1 MALFKVEIC
10 GVNTSKLPLLTEDEK
25 KELFKE
31 IKKGNEVAREKYIRG
46 NLRLVLSILQ
56 RFSNSNENVD
66 DLFQIGCIGLI
77 KAVDNFDDTLN
88 VKFSTY
94 AVPMIAGEIRRFIRD
109 DGIVKISRKIKE
121 NQMKIMHQREIYI
134 NEKKQEPTIEEL
146 EKVCDLT
153 KEEIVMAMDASRNVE
168 SIDKEMYSKDS
179 AYTLMDLTEDD
190 TNIEETVLNKIMVQQ
205 LMDMLESKE
214 RKIINLRY
222 FKNKTQSQ
230 VAKEMGMTQVQVSRL
245 EKKILNSMRNEKST

>member
-1 MALFKVEIC
+1 MDTLTLINRAHQGDKLARDKILIE
-10 GVNTSKLPLLTEDEK
+10 NTGLIWSIVRRFL
-25 KELFKE
+25 
-31 IKKGNEVAREKYIRG
+31 NRG
-46 NLRLVLSILQ
+46 H
-56 RFSNSNENVD
+56 EGE
-66 DLFQIGCIGLI
+66 DLFQIGCIGML
-77 KAVDNFDDTLN
+77 KAIDRFDTEFD
-88 VKFSTY
+88 VAFSTY

-179 AYTLMDLTEDD
+179 AYTLMDLAEDD

-205 LMDMLESKE
+205 LMNMLESKE

>member
-1 MALFKVEIC
+1 MDAVTAL
-10 GVNTSKLPLLTEDEK
+10 
-25 KELFKE
+25 
-31 IKKGNEVAREKYIRG
+31 IKQAHAGDKDAREKLISDNMGLVWSIVRRFLNRG
-46 NLRLVLSILQ
+46 H
-56 RFSNSNENVD
+56 EGE
-66 DLFQIGCIGLI
+66 DLFQIGCIGML
-77 KAVDNFDDTLN
+77 KAIDRFDTEFD
-88 VKFSTY
+88 VAFSTY

-179 AYTLMDLTEDD
+179 AYTLMDLAEDD

>member
-1 MALFKVEIC
+1 M
-10 GVNTSKLPLLTEDEK
+10 T
-25 KELFKE
+25 
-31 IKKGNEVAREKYIRG
+31 
-46 NLRLVLSILQ
+46 
-56 RFSNSNENVD
+56 
-66 DLFQIGCIGLI
+66 
-77 KAVDNFDDTLN
+77 
-88 VKFSTY
+88 
-94 AVPMIAGEIRRFIRD
+94 
-109 DGIVKISRKIKE
+109 
-121 NQMKIMHQREIYI
+121 
-134 NEKKQEPTIEEL
+134 
-146 EKVCDLT
+146 
-153 KEEIVMAMDASRNVE
+153 MDASRNVE

-179 AYTLMDLTEDD
+179 AYTLMDLAEDD

>member
-1 MALFKVEIC
+1 MDTLTLINRAHQGDKLARDKIIIE
-10 GVNTSKLPLLTEDEK
+10 NTGLIWSIVRRFL
-25 KELFKE
+25 
-31 IKKGNEVAREKYIRG
+31 NRG
-46 NLRLVLSILQ
+46 H
-56 RFSNSNENVD
+56 EGE
-66 DLFQIGCIGLI
+66 DLFQIGCIGML
-77 KAVDNFDDTLN
+77 KAIDRFDTEFD
-88 VKFSTY
+88 VAFSTY

-179 AYTLMDLTEDD
+179 AYTLMDLAEDD

>member
-1 MALFKVEIC
+1 MDTLTLINRAHQGDKLARDKILIE
-10 GVNTSKLPLLTEDEK
+10 NTGLIWSIVRRFL
-25 KELFKE
+25 
-31 IKKGNEVAREKYIRG
+31 NRG
-46 NLRLVLSILQ
+46 H
-56 RFSNSNENVD
+56 EGE
-66 DLFQIGCIGLI
+66 DLFQIGCIGMLKSI
-77 KAVDNFDDTLN
+77 DRFDTEFD
-88 VKFSTY
+88 VAFSTY

-179 AYTLMDLTEDD
+179 AYTLMDLAEDD

>member
-1 MALFKVEIC
+1 MDTLTLINRAHQGDKLARDKILIE
-10 GVNTSKLPLLTEDEK
+10 NTGLIWSIVRRFL
-25 KELFKE
+25 
-31 IKKGNEVAREKYIRG
+31 NRG
-46 NLRLVLSILQ
+46 H
-56 RFSNSNENVD
+56 EGE
-66 DLFQIGCIGLI
+66 DLFQIGCIGML
-77 KAVDNFDDTLN
+77 KAIDRFDTEFD
-88 VKFSTY
+88 VAFSTY

-179 AYTLMDLTEDD
+179 AYTLMDLAEDD

-214 RKIINLRY
+214 RKIITLRY

>member
-1 MALFKVEIC
+1 MDTLTLINRAHQGDKLARDKILIE
-10 GVNTSKLPLLTEDEK
+10 NTGLIWSIVRRFL
-25 KELFKE
+25 
-31 IKKGNEVAREKYIRG
+31 NRG
-46 NLRLVLSILQ
+46 H
-56 RFSNSNENVD
+56 EGE
-66 DLFQIGCIGLI
+66 DLFQIGCIGML
-77 KAVDNFDDTLN
+77 KAIDRFDTEFD
-88 VKFSTY
+88 VAFSTY

-146 EKVCDLT
+146 EKVCNLT

-179 AYTLMDLTEDD
+179 AYTLMDLAEDD
-190 TNIEETVLNKIMVQQ
+190 TTIEETVLNKIMVQQ

>member
-1 MALFKVEIC
+1 MDTLTLINRAHQGDKLARDKILIE
-10 GVNTSKLPLLTEDEK
+10 NTGLIWSIVRRFL
-25 KELFKE
+25 
-31 IKKGNEVAREKYIRG
+31 NRG
-46 NLRLVLSILQ
+46 H
-56 RFSNSNENVD
+56 EGE
-66 DLFQIGCIGLI
+66 DLFQIGCIGML
-77 KAVDNFDDTLN
+77 KAIDRFDTEFD
-88 VKFSTY
+88 VAFSTY

-121 NQMKIMHQREIYI
+121 NQMKIMRQREIYI

-179 AYTLMDLTEDD
+179 AYTLMDLAEDD

-205 LMDMLESKE
+205 IMDMLESKE

>member
-1 MALFKVEIC
+1 MDTLTLINRAHQGDKLARDKILIE
-10 GVNTSKLPLLTEDEK
+10 NTGLIWSIVRRFL
-25 KELFKE
+25 
-31 IKKGNEVAREKYIRG
+31 NRG
-46 NLRLVLSILQ
+46 H
-56 RFSNSNENVD
+56 EGE
-66 DLFQIGCIGLI
+66 DLFQIGCIGML
-77 KAVDNFDDTLN
+77 KAIDRFDTEFD
-88 VKFSTY
+88 VAFSTY
-94 AVPMIAGEIRRFIRD
+94 AVPMIAGEIRRFIID

-179 AYTLMDLTEDD
+179 AYTLMDLAEDD

>member
-1 MALFKVEIC
+1 MDTLTLINRAHQGDKLARDKRLIE
-10 GVNTSKLPLLTEDEK
+10 NTGLIWSIVRRFL
-25 KELFKE
+25 
-31 IKKGNEVAREKYIRG
+31 NRG
-46 NLRLVLSILQ
+46 H
-56 RFSNSNENVD
+56 EGE
-66 DLFQIGCIGLI
+66 DLFQIGCIGML
-77 KAVDNFDDTLN
+77 KAIDRFDTEFD
-88 VKFSTY
+88 VAFSTY

-179 AYTLMDLTEDD
+179 AYTLMDLAEDD

>member
-1 MALFKVEIC
+1 M
-10 GVNTSKLPLLTEDEK
+10 NTLTLINRAHQGDKL
-25 KELFKE
+25 
-31 IKKGNEVAREKYIRG
+31 ARDKILIENTGLIWSIVRRFLNRG
-46 NLRLVLSILQ
+46 H
-56 RFSNSNENVD
+56 EGE
-66 DLFQIGCIGLI
+66 DLFQIGCIGML
-77 KAVDNFDDTLN
+77 KAIDRFDTEFD
-88 VKFSTY
+88 VAFSTY

-179 AYTLMDLTEDD
+179 AYTLMDLAEDD

>member
-1 MALFKVEIC
+1 MDTLTLINRAHQGDKLARDKILIE
-10 GVNTSKLPLLTEDEK
+10 NTGLIWSIVRRFL
-25 KELFKE
+25 
-31 IKKGNEVAREKYIRG
+31 NRG
-46 NLRLVLSILQ
+46 H
-56 RFSNSNENVD
+56 EGE
-66 DLFQIGCIGLI
+66 DLFQIGCIGML
-77 KAVDNFDDTLN
+77 KAIDRFDTEFDAA
-88 VKFSTY
+88 FSTY

-179 AYTLMDLTEDD
+179 AYTLMDLAEDD

>member
-1 MALFKVEIC
+1 MDTLTLINRAHQGDKLARDKILIE
-10 GVNTSKLPLLTEDEK
+10 NTGLIWSIVRRFL
-25 KELFKE
+25 
-31 IKKGNEVAREKYIRG
+31 NRG
-46 NLRLVLSILQ
+46 H
-56 RFSNSNENVD
+56 EGE
-66 DLFQIGCIGLI
+66 DLFQIGCIGML
-77 KAVDNFDDTLN
+77 KAIDRFDTEFD
-88 VKFSTY
+88 VAFSTY

-109 DGIVKISRKIKE
+109 DGIVKISRKIRE

-146 EKVCDLT
+146 EKVCNLT

-179 AYTLMDLTEDD
+179 AYTLMDSAEDD

>member
-1 MALFKVEIC
+1 MDTLTLINRAHQGDKLARDKILIE
-10 GVNTSKLPLLTEDEK
+10 NTGLIWSIVRRFL
-25 KELFKE
+25 
-31 IKKGNEVAREKYIRG
+31 NRG
-46 NLRLVLSILQ
+46 H
-56 RFSNSNENVD
+56 EGE
-66 DLFQIGCIGLI
+66 DLFQIGCIGML
-77 KAVDNFDDTLN
+77 KAIDRFDTEFD
-88 VKFSTY
+88 VAFSTY
-94 AVPMIAGEIRRFIRD
+94 AVAMIAGEIRRFIRD

-121 NQMKIMHQREIYI
+121 NQMKIIHQREIYI

-179 AYTLMDLTEDD
+179 AYTLMDLAEDD

>member
-1 MALFKVEIC
+1 MDTLTLINRAHQGDKLARDKIIIE
-10 GVNTSKLPLLTEDEK
+10 NTGLIWSIVRRFL
-25 KELFKE
+25 
-31 IKKGNEVAREKYIRG
+31 NRG
-46 NLRLVLSILQ
+46 H
-56 RFSNSNENVD
+56 EGE
-66 DLFQIGCIGLI
+66 DLFQIGCIGML
-77 KAVDNFDDTLN
+77 KAIDRFDTEFD
-88 VKFSTY
+88 VAFSTY

-121 NQMKIMHQREIYI
+121 NQMKIIHQREIYI

-179 AYTLMDLTEDD
+179 AYTLMDLAEDD

>member
-1 MALFKVEIC
+1 MDTLTLINRAHQGDKLARDKILIE
-10 GVNTSKLPLLTEDEK
+10 NTGLIWSIVRRFL
-25 KELFKE
+25 
-31 IKKGNEVAREKYIRG
+31 NRG
-46 NLRLVLSILQ
+46 H
-56 RFSNSNENVD
+56 EGE
-66 DLFQIGCIGLI
+66 DLFQIGCIVML
-77 KAVDNFDDTLN
+77 KAIDRFDTEFD
-88 VKFSTY
+88 VAFSTY

-179 AYTLMDLTEDD
+179 AYTLMDLAEDD

>member
-1 MALFKVEIC
+1 MDTLTLINRAHQGDKLARDKILIE
-10 GVNTSKLPLLTEDEK
+10 NTGLIWSIVRRFLH
-25 KELFKE
+25 
-31 IKKGNEVAREKYIRG
+31 RG
-46 NLRLVLSILQ
+46 H
-56 RFSNSNENVD
+56 EGE
-66 DLFQIGCIGLI
+66 DLFQIGCIGML
-77 KAVDNFDDTLN
+77 KAIDRFDTEFD
-88 VKFSTY
+88 VAFSTY

-179 AYTLMDLTEDD
+179 AYTLMDLAEDD

>member
-1 MALFKVEIC
+1 MDTLTLINRAHQGDKLARDKILIE
-10 GVNTSKLPLLTEDEK
+10 NTGLIWSIVRRFL
-25 KELFKE
+25 
-31 IKKGNEVAREKYIRG
+31 NRG
-46 NLRLVLSILQ
+46 H
-56 RFSNSNENVD
+56 EGE
-66 DLFQIGCIGLI
+66 DLFQIGCIGML
-77 KAVDNFDDTLN
+77 KAIDRFDTEFD
-88 VKFSTY
+88 VAFSTY

-121 NQMKIMHQREIYI
+121 NQMKIIHQREIYI

-179 AYTLMDLTEDD
+179 AYTLMDLAEGD

>member
-1 MALFKVEIC
+1 MDTLTLINRAHQGDKLARDKILIE
-10 GVNTSKLPLLTEDEK
+10 NTGLIWSIVRRFL
-25 KELFKE
+25 
-31 IKKGNEVAREKYIRG
+31 NRG
-46 NLRLVLSILQ
+46 H
-56 RFSNSNENVD
+56 EGE
-66 DLFQIGCIGLI
+66 DLFQIGCIGML
-77 KAVDNFDDTLN
+77 KAIDRFDTEFD
-88 VKFSTY
+88 VAFSTY

-153 KEEIVMAMDASRNVE
+153 KEEIVMAMDASRNVK

-179 AYTLMDLTEDD
+179 AYTLMDLAEDD

>member
-1 MALFKVEIC
+1 MDTLTLINRAHQGDKLARDKILIE
-10 GVNTSKLPLLTEDEK
+10 NTGLIWSIVRRFL
-25 KELFKE
+25 
-31 IKKGNEVAREKYIRG
+31 NRG
-46 NLRLVLSILQ
+46 H
-56 RFSNSNENVD
+56 EGE
-66 DLFQIGCIGLI
+66 DLFQIGCIGML
-77 KAVDNFDDTLN
+77 KAIDRFDTEFD
-88 VKFSTY
+88 VAFSTY

-245 EKKILNSMRNEKST
+245 EKKIFKLNEK

>member
-1 MALFKVEIC
+1 MDTLTLINRAHQGDKLARDKILIE
-10 GVNTSKLPLLTEDEK
+10 NTGLIWSIVRRFL
-25 KELFKE
+25 
-31 IKKGNEVAREKYIRG
+31 NRG
-46 NLRLVLSILQ
+46 H
-56 RFSNSNENVD
+56 EGE
-66 DLFQIGCIGLI
+66 DLFQIGCIGML
-77 KAVDNFDDTLN
+77 KAIDRFDTEFD
-88 VKFSTY
+88 VAFSTY

-179 AYTLMDLTEDD
+179 AYTLMDLAEDD

-205 LMDMLESKE
+205 LMDMLESKD

>member
-1 MALFKVEIC
+1 MDTLTLINRAHQGDKLARDKILIE
-10 GVNTSKLPLLTEDEK
+10 NTGLIWSIVRRFL
-25 KELFKE
+25 
-31 IKKGNEVAREKYIRG
+31 NRG
-46 NLRLVLSILQ
+46 H
-56 RFSNSNENVD
+56 EGE
-66 DLFQIGCIGLI
+66 DLFQIGCIGML
-77 KAVDNFDDTLN
+77 KAIDRFDTELD
-88 VKFSTY
+88 VAVSTY
-94 AVPMIAGEIRRFIRD
+94 AGPMISGEIGRFIRD

-179 AYTLMDLTEDD
+179 AYTLMDLAEDD
-190 TNIEETVLNKIMVQQ
+190 TNIEETILNKIMVQQ

>member
-1 MALFKVEIC
+1 MDTLTLINRAHQGDKLARDKILIE
-10 GVNTSKLPLLTEDEK
+10 NTGLIWSIVRRFL
-25 KELFKE
+25 
-31 IKKGNEVAREKYIRG
+31 NRG
-46 NLRLVLSILQ
+46 H
-56 RFSNSNENVD
+56 EGE
-66 DLFQIGCIGLI
+66 DLFQIGCIGML
-77 KAVDNFDDTLN
+77 KAIDRFDTEFD
-88 VKFSTY
+88 VAFSTY

-134 NEKKQEPTIEEL
+134 NEKKKEPTIEEL

-153 KEEIVMAMDASRNVE
+153 KEEIVMAIDASRNVE

-179 AYTLMDLTEDD
+179 AYTLMDLAEDD

>member
-1 MALFKVEIC
+1 MDTLTLINRAHQGDKLARDKILIE
-10 GVNTSKLPLLTEDEK
+10 NTGLIWSIVRRFL
-25 KELFKE
+25 
-31 IKKGNEVAREKYIRG
+31 NRG
-46 NLRLVLSILQ
+46 H
-56 RFSNSNENVD
+56 EGE
-66 DLFQIGCIGLI
+66 DLFQIGCIGML
-77 KAVDNFDDTLN
+77 KAIDRFDTEFD
-88 VKFSTY
+88 VAFSTY

-146 EKVCDLT
+146 EKVCNLT

-179 AYTLMDLTEDD
+179 AYTLMDLAEDD

-245 EKKILNSMRNEKST
+245 EKKILKALRERI

>member
-1 MALFKVEIC
+1 MDTLTLINRAHQGDKLARDKILIE
-10 GVNTSKLPLLTEDEK
+10 NTGLIWSIVRRFL
-25 KELFKE
+25 
-31 IKKGNEVAREKYIRG
+31 NRG
-46 NLRLVLSILQ
+46 H
-56 RFSNSNENVD
+56 EGE
-66 DLFQIGCIGLI
+66 DLFQIGCIGML
-77 KAVDNFDDTLN
+77 KAIDRFDTEFD
-88 VKFSTY
+88 VAFSTY

-121 NQMKIMHQREIYI
+121 NKMKIMHQREIYI

-179 AYTLMDLTEDD
+179 AYTLMDLAEDD

>member
-1 MALFKVEIC
+1 MDTLTLINRAHQGDKLARDKILIE
-10 GVNTSKLPLLTEDEK
+10 NTGLIWSIVRRFL
-25 KELFKE
+25 
-31 IKKGNEVAREKYIRG
+31 NRG
-46 NLRLVLSILQ
+46 H
-56 RFSNSNENVD
+56 EGE
-66 DLFQIGCIGLI
+66 DLFQIGCIGML
-77 KAVDNFDDTLN
+77 KAIDRFDTEFD
-88 VKFSTY
+88 VAFSTY

-153 KEEIVMAMDASRNVE
+153 KEEVVMAMDASRNVE

-179 AYTLMDLTEDD
+179 AYTLMDLAEDD

>member
-1 MALFKVEIC
+1 MDTLTLINRAHQGDKLARDKILIE
-10 GVNTSKLPLLTEDEK
+10 NTGLIWSIVRRFL
-25 KELFKE
+25 
-31 IKKGNEVAREKYIRG
+31 NRG
-46 NLRLVLSILQ
+46 H
-56 RFSNSNENVD
+56 EGE
-66 DLFQIGCIGLI
+66 DLFQIGCIGML
-77 KAVDNFDDTLN
+77 KAIDRFDTEFD
-88 VKFSTY
+88 VAFSTY

-121 NQMKIMHQREIYI
+121 NQMKIIHQREIYI

-153 KEEIVMAMDASRNVE
+153 KEEIVMAIDASRNVE

-179 AYTLMDLTEDD
+179 AYTLMDLAEDD

>member
-1 MALFKVEIC
+1 MDTLTLINRAHQGDKLARDKILIE
-10 GVNTSKLPLLTEDEK
+10 NTGLIWSIVRRFL
-25 KELFKE
+25 
-31 IKKGNEVAREKYIRG
+31 NRG
-46 NLRLVLSILQ
+46 H
-56 RFSNSNENVD
+56 EGE
-66 DLFQIGCIGLI
+66 DLFQIGCIGML
-77 KAVDNFDDTLN
+77 KAIDRFDTEFD
-88 VKFSTY
+88 VAFSTY

-179 AYTLMDLTEDD
+179 AYTLMDLAEDD

-230 VAKEMGMTQVQVSRL
+230 VAKEMGMTQVQV
-245 EKKILNSMRNEKST
+245 

>member
-1 MALFKVEIC
+1 MDTLTLINRAHQGDKLARDKILIE
-10 GVNTSKLPLLTEDEK
+10 NTGLIWSIVRRFL
-25 KELFKE
+25 
-31 IKKGNEVAREKYIRG
+31 NRG
-46 NLRLVLSILQ
+46 H
-56 RFSNSNENVD
+56 EGE
-66 DLFQIGCIGLI
+66 DLFQIGCIGML
-77 KAVDNFDDTLN
+77 KAIDRFDTEFDVT
-88 VKFSTY
+88 FSTY

-179 AYTLMDLTEDD
+179 AYTLMDLAEDD

-245 EKKILNSMRNEKST
+245 EKKILNTMRNEKNK

>member
-1 MALFKVEIC
+1 MDTLTLINRAHQGDKLARDKILIE
-10 GVNTSKLPLLTEDEK
+10 NTGLIWSIVRRFL
-25 KELFKE
+25 
-31 IKKGNEVAREKYIRG
+31 NRG
-46 NLRLVLSILQ
+46 H
-56 RFSNSNENVD
+56 EGE
-66 DLFQIGCIGLI
+66 DLFQIGCIGML
-77 KAVDNFDDTLN
+77 KAIDRFDTEFD
-88 VKFSTY
+88 VAFSTY

-109 DGIVKISRKIKE
+109 DGVVKISRKIKE

-179 AYTLMDLTEDD
+179 AYTLMDLAEDD

>member
-1 MALFKVEIC
+1 MDTLTLINRAHQGDKLARDKILIE
-10 GVNTSKLPLLTEDEK
+10 NTGLIWSIVRRFL
-25 KELFKE
+25 
-31 IKKGNEVAREKYIRG
+31 NRG
-46 NLRLVLSILQ
+46 H
-56 RFSNSNENVD
+56 EGE
-66 DLFQIGCIGLI
+66 DLFQIGCIGML
-77 KAVDNFDDTLN
+77 KAIDRFDTEFD
-88 VKFSTY
+88 VAFSTY

-179 AYTLMDLTEDD
+179 AYTLMDLAEDD

-230 VAKEMGMTQVQVSRL
+230 VAKEMGMTQIQVSRL

>member
-1 MALFKVEIC
+1 MDTLTLINRAHQGDKLARDKILIE
-10 GVNTSKLPLLTEDEK
+10 NTGLIWSIVRRFL
-25 KELFKE
+25 
-31 IKKGNEVAREKYIRG
+31 NRG
-46 NLRLVLSILQ
+46 H
-56 RFSNSNENVD
+56 EGE
-66 DLFQIGCIGLI
+66 DLFQIGCIGML
-77 KAVDNFDDTLN
+77 KAIDRFDTEFD
-88 VKFSTY
+88 VAFSTY

-146 EKVCDLT
+146 EKVCNLT

>member
-1 MALFKVEIC
+1 MDTLTLINRAHQGDKLARDKILIE
-10 GVNTSKLPLLTEDEK
+10 NTGLIWSIVRRFLS
-25 KELFKE
+25 
-31 IKKGNEVAREKYIRG
+31 RG
-46 NLRLVLSILQ
+46 H
-56 RFSNSNENVD
+56 EGE
-66 DLFQIGCIGLI
+66 DLFQIGCIGML
-77 KAVDNFDDTLN
+77 KAIDRFDTEFD
-88 VKFSTY
+88 VAFSTY

-179 AYTLMDLTEDD
+179 AYTLMDLAEDD

>member
-1 MALFKVEIC
+1 MDTLTLINRAHQGDKLARDKILIE
-10 GVNTSKLPLLTEDEK
+10 NTGLIWSIVRRFL
-25 KELFKE
+25 
-31 IKKGNEVAREKYIRG
+31 NRG
-46 NLRLVLSILQ
+46 H
-56 RFSNSNENVD
+56 EGE
-66 DLFQIGCIGLI
+66 DLFQIGCIGML
-77 KAVDNFDDTLN
+77 KAIDRFDTEFD
-88 VKFSTY
+88 VAFSTY

-121 NQMKIMHQREIYI
+121 NQMKIMNQREIYI

-179 AYTLMDLTEDD
+179 SYTLMDLAEDD

>member
-1 MALFKVEIC
+1 MDTLTLINRAHQGDKLARDKILIE
-10 GVNTSKLPLLTEDEK
+10 NTGLIWSIVRRFL
-25 KELFKE
+25 
-31 IKKGNEVAREKYIRG
+31 NRG
-46 NLRLVLSILQ
+46 H
-56 RFSNSNENVD
+56 EGE
-66 DLFQIGCIGLI
+66 DLFQIGCIGML
-77 KAVDNFDDTLN
+77 KAIDRFDTEFD
-88 VKFSTY
+88 VAFSTY
-94 AVPMIAGEIRRFIRD
+94 AVPMIAGEIRGFIRD

-179 AYTLMDLTEDD
+179 AYTLMDLAEDD

>member
-1 MALFKVEIC
+1 MDTLTLINRAHQGDKLARDKILIE
-10 GVNTSKLPLLTEDEK
+10 NTGLIWSIVRRFL
-25 KELFKE
+25 
-31 IKKGNEVAREKYIRG
+31 NRG
-46 NLRLVLSILQ
+46 H
-56 RFSNSNENVD
+56 EGE
-66 DLFQIGCIGLI
+66 DLFQIGCIGML
-77 KAVDNFDDTLN
+77 KAIDRFDTEFD
-88 VKFSTY
+88 VAFSTY

-179 AYTLMDLTEDD
+179 AYTLMDLAEDD

-245 EKKILNSMRNEKST
+245 EKKILNSRRTEKST

>member
-1 MALFKVEIC
+1 MDTLTLINRAHQGDKLARDKILIE
-10 GVNTSKLPLLTEDEK
+10 NTGLIWSIVRRFL
-25 KELFKE
+25 
-31 IKKGNEVAREKYIRG
+31 NRG
-46 NLRLVLSILQ
+46 H
-56 RFSNSNENVD
+56 EGE
-66 DLFQIGCIGLI
+66 DLFQIGCIGML
-77 KAVDNFDDTLN
+77 KAIDRFDTEFD
-88 VKFSTY
+88 VAFSTY

-121 NQMKIMHQREIYI
+121 NQMKIIHQREIYI

-146 EKVCDLT
+146 EKICNLT

-179 AYTLMDLTEDD
+179 AYTLMDLAEDD